1 MRAGLPALGGRSPP
15 VAKRYGCSGGSRH
28 TLAAD
33 PRSAVLAKHG
43 RPSRLRTTA
52 VFHASRTPAR
62 TLAHTLLTIERTCPA
77 GASWSLPLGRLM
89 HLDAS
94 HPSTRAG
101 FSNASPFAISNFVR
115 ALVQHR
121 GQLPPARRARGGI
134 SGLLARRR
142 RSVLRHPKEN
152 KRATFQ
158 KNGGNPILARLCG
171 RFDGVP
177 YVHPRSE
184 HICSP

>member
-15 VAKRYGCSGGSRH
+15 VAKRYGCSGGSQP
-28 TLAAD
+28 TLATD
-33 PRSAVLAKHG
+33 PRSAVLAEHG

-52 VFHASRTPAR
+52 VFHASRTPTR

-101 FSNASPFAISNFVR
+101 FSNASPFAISNSS
-115 ALVQHR
+115 QGWHTPW
-121 GQLPPARRARGGI
+121 GQLPPARRARGGT
-134 SGLLARRR
+134 SGCSAEPLQHQFFTHATHRERREGWKAKPGLKVTDNFGGSTD
-142 RSVLRHPKEN
+142 RS
-152 KRATFQ
+152 
-158 KNGGNPILARLCG
+158 CG
-171 RFDGVP
+171 STDKKA
-177 YVHPRSE
+177 
-184 HICSP
+184 